1 MATIKTALVL
11 QDRMSSV
18 MRSMTKTLDS
28 MIAGLESAEKAGSHA
43 FDPNLTRQMRI
54 AVGETNAGLSE
65 MEDYIRKAGDQQQ
78 TLNNQ
83 MKTGGSIA
91 DGLVGKIKQIAAG
104 YIGMKGVQKIVE
116 LSDEMAQIR
125 ARIDLMNDGFQTT
138 GELMDSI
145 YAAANRS
152 RGGVQDMANL
162 VAKLGNNA
170 RRAFNSSAEIVDFAE
185 AIQKQFVVSGAS
197 ATEASNAMIQLSQAL
212 ASGVLRGDE
221 LRSVMEQAP
230 GLIKLIAK
238 ESGIA
243 EENIRDAASKG
254 LITAEVVKNAVLNN
268 AGEINEAFEN
278 IPMTWQG
285 VATVLKNKAIEA
297 AEPLLNVVN
306 RLANMDSV
314 QTTINTVVSSVQKL
328 SIVLGVVADGASKV
342 FSFMVN
348 NWSKIAPVVYAVV
361 GALAA
366 YKAAQIASNVIEW
379 ISVSAKIANAAAT
392 GAKTVAI
399 HGEEVATVKATMAQ
413 WGLNTA
419 LLASPVTWIVIGV
432 VALIAALIA
441 VCAHI
446 AKTGK
451 TAKTTL
457 GVIMGGL
464 NVAWAAIKNTLALI
478 GNVALGIMGVIGA
491 LIYNAGAVIHNG
503 IRQADSWLYGLL
515 SSALKVVEGICEA
528 LNKLPFVKFDYSGI
542 SNKAAEYAEKSAA
555 AAADKQD
562 YVSISDNWRAG
573 FSTFSAFE
581 KGWAK
586 DAYAAGAAWGDAKS
600 NAITEKFNDLKDKFS
615 ALTGNSDA
623 ATGYGELS
631 KISDDTS
638 SIAKSLNASTEELS
652 WIRELA
658 EREVINRF
666 TTAEVKIDMTGMTNE
681 INSDV
686 DVDGLYSRFTDDVH
700 SALQTAAAGVN

>member
-78 TLNNQ
+78 ILNNQ

-152 RGGVQDMANL
+152 RGGFQDMANL

-170 RRAFNSSAEIVDFAE
+170 RRAFNSSAEIVYFAE

-197 ATEASNAMIQLSQAL
+197 KTEASNAMIQLSQAL

-285 VATVLKNKAIEA
+285 VATVLKNKATEA

-379 ISVSAKIANAAAT
+379 ISVSAKIANAVAT

-491 LIYNAGAVIHNG
+491 LINNAGAAIHNG

-600 NAITEKFNDLKDKFS
+600 DAITEKFNDLKDKFS

-638 SIAKSLNASTEELS
+638 SIAKSLNASNEELS

-686 DVDGLYSRFTDDVH
+686 DVDGLYNRFTDDVR

>member
-366 YKAAQIASNVIEW
+366 YKAAQVASNVIEW
-379 ISVSAKIANAAAT
+379 ISVSAKIASAIAS
-392 GAKTVAI
+392 GAKTIAL
-399 HGEEVATVKATMAQ
+399 HGEEVATTKATMAQ

-503 IRQADSWLYGLL
+503 IRQADSWMYGLL

-562 YVSISDNWRAG
+562 YVSISDNWKAG

-600 NAITEKFNDLKDKFS
+600 DAITEKFNDLKDKFS

-638 SIAKSLNASTEELS
+638 SIAKSLNASNEELS

-686 DVDGLYSRFTDDVH
+686 DVDGLYNRFTDDVR